1 MTDFLAGSGSETYTP
16 TELLAGDIPVKT
28 QNETLSA
35 GENLAANTIVG
46 RDATTLSL
54 EVWDPAANDGTEVP
68 IGILV
73 HAVDASGGALAC
85 QIYVAGHFN
94 FDALVVPGAI
104 TTAAQCNA
112 AFDASMIKISSQT
125 HSVG

>member
-1 MTDFLAGSGSETYTP
+1 MTTFLAGSGSETYTP

-28 QNETLSA
+28 QNETLSS

-46 RDATTLSL
+46 RDSTTLSL
-54 EVWDPAANDGTEVP
+54 EVWDLAATDGTQNP

-73 HAVDASGGALAC
+73 HAVDASGGAKAC
-85 QIYVAGHFN
+85 SIYVAGHFN
-94 FDALVVPGAI
+94 FDALVVPGSI

-112 AFDASMIKISSQT
+112 YFDDSMIKISSLT